1 VQRAPAR
8 EAGKSREW
16 NPEDE
21 APFISLY
28 EHEKGSS
35 LLLLRKLGD
44 HSLVSTGGSD
54 PTPPVGLVPA
64 RLVSRCG

>member
-1 VQRAPAR
+1 VQIAPAR

-35 LLLLRKLGD
+35 L
-44 HSLVSTGGSD
+44 SSENS
-54 PTPPVGLVPA
+54 A
-64 RLVSRCG
+64 RGASSYSRTAAN